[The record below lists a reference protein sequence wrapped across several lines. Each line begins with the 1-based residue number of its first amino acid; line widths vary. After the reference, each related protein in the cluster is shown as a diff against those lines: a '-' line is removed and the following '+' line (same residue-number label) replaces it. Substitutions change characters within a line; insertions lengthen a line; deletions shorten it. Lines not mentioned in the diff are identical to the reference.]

1 MTFTKIGAA
10 AFVVL
15 ASAILSSPSQAQ
27 DFPTRK
33 PGLWEINMKM
43 EGSPAT
49 LAKHCVDEK
58 TDKQM
63 QQMGQGMNPD
73 CKPGVQKREAGAY
86 LFEQE
91 CKFGKSVM
99 ASRTIAKGDFQSRFQ
114 TEIESRFTP
123 PMNGI
128 ATSKTV
134 LDAKWAGACPSGWK
148 PGDMEL
154 PGGMRM
160 NVNEMMQGAGKPAK
174 K

>member
-1 MTFTKIGAA
+1 MTFPKIGAA
-10 AFVVL
+10 AFVLMVG
-15 ASAILSSPSQAQ
+15 AICSAQAQAQ
-27 DFPTRK
+27 DFPARK
-33 PGLWEINMKM
+33 PGLWEVNMKM

-49 LAKHCVDEK
+49 LTKHCVDEK

-63 QQMGQGMNPD
+63 QQMGQAMNTD
-73 CKPGVQKREAGAY
+73 CKPGVQKQEAGAY

-99 ASRTIAKGDFQSRFQ
+99 ASRSITKGDFQSRFQ

-123 PMNGI
+123 PLNGQ
-128 ATSKTV
+128 AGSKMV

-148 PGDMEL
+148 PGDMEM
-154 PGGMRM
+154 GGKRI
-160 NVNEMMQGAGKPAK
+160 NVNEMMQGAAKPAK